1 MLSGIC
7 PRGSSRAPGNG
18 KTGITSA
25 RSPGFVYSAFI
36 GIVALHPTR
45 AAFTCVTCTPA
56 SSRRGRKPAV
66 SKMQPRK
73 RRLREQHRRQPFA
86 PVDGCLVGRTPGL
99 EELDQLLARAVVVPL
114 AVALDDLDE
123 VVDR

>member
-1 MLSGIC
+1 
-7 PRGSSRAPGNG
+7 
-18 KTGITSA
+18 
-25 RSPGFVYSAFI
+25 
-36 GIVALHPTR
+36 
-45 AAFTCVTCTPA
+45 
-56 SSRRGRKPAV
+56 
-66 SKMQPRK
+66 MQPRK

-123 VVDR
+123 VVDRLLAAALAVQRDGEVEPGLMVARIGRDRKSTRLNSSHVAISYAVF